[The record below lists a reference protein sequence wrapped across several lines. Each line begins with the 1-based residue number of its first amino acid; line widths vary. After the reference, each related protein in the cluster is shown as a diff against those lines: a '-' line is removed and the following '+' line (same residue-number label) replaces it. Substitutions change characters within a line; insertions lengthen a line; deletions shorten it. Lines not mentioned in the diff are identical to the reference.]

1 MEEKLPPLKRV
12 DKAEWL
18 IEKNYKQGMQ
28 VPAKIFAT
36 EKLLK
41 DMDLTVYDQIA
52 NVATLPG
59 IINYAM
65 CMPDGHIFCN

>member
-1 MEEKLPPLKRV
+1 MEEKLPPIKRV

-18 IEKNYKQGMQ
+18 IEKNYKSGMQ

-41 DMDLTVYDQIA
+41 EMDLTVYEQIA

-65 CMPDGHIFCN
+65 CMPDGHIFSN